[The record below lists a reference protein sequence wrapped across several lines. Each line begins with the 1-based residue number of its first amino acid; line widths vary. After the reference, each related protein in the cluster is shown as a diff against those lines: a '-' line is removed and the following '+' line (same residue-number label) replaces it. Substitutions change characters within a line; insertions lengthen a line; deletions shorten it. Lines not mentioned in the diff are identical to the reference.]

1 MKKVLSI
8 IAIAMLSNLAN
19 AQAFENKGN
28 YVNFGFGID
37 PFSNTI
43 ENLYFTNYK
52 HTKIGPVVLGY
63 ERGITEKLGIGRIGV
78 GGIIGQSFESY
89 KNGNYYSKWMNTS
102 VLVRGAYHFDFNI
115 DKMDVYAGVGAGLTF
130 SGSSK
135 QNDATVYSQSSSVN
149 GEQYIF
155 AGIRYYF
162 NKNLG
167 VYAELG
173 EGFMLANGGLVLKF

>member
-37 PFSNTI
+37 PFTNTI
-43 ENLYFTNYK
+43 GNAYFGYNHYQ
-52 HTKIGPVVLGY
+52 IGPVVIGY
-63 ERGITEKLGIGRIGV
+63 ERGITEKLGIGRIGL
-78 GGIIGQSFESY
+78 GGLIGQSFEGY
-89 KNGNYYSKWMNTS
+89 KNYSRWMNTS
-102 VLVRGAYHFDFNI
+102 VLFRGAYHFDFNI
-115 DKMDVYAGVGAGLTF
+115 DKMDVYAGVGAGF
-130 SGSSK
+130 SFVSSEK
-135 QNDATVYSQSSSVN
+135 YDDATITGSSSSVR

-162 NKNLG
+162 NNNLG